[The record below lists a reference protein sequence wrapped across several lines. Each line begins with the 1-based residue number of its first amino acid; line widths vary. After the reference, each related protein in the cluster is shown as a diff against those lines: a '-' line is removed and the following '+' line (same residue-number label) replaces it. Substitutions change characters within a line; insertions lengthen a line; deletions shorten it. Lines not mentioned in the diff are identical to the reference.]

1 MQGQR
6 DHLNRNAG
14 DVEVGVADL
23 LRSNQVAEG
32 AHQAAHLPAPPK
44 WLTTWERR
52 RPPLLVECFAEFL
65 AVGIYVFA
73 GVGASATL
81 LITTAAKEAGF
92 GSLLTIGFAY
102 ALGIAFAI
110 VCCAGTSG
118 GHLSPSFTIA
128 FCLFKGFP
136 WRKAPFYIVSQI
148 LGAVVGALI
157 VAGIFHQQLKE
168 VTAGMRALGLDQ
180 AVFSAQGPA
189 GLFGLMPG
197 AGQELKWAFFN
208 EFIGNTFLAILV
220 FSVLDAC
227 NFFVSLSTAPFV
239 IGMGYAVV
247 IWGFSINSV
256 ALNNARDVGGRIA
269 CGMIYGSKCFTAH
282 SGYTAI
288 AALTT
293 FPATIFGAAIQT
305 LFLSDSA
312 RMIINAPP
320 SHAAQV
326 DLINESRG
334 FQVPSRAIT
343 RESVYNNPHTEKS
356 GSL

>member
-1 MQGQR
+1 MQAQR

-14 DVEVGVADL
+14 DVEVGVADI
-23 LRSNQVAEG
+23 LRQQQFAEDS
-32 AHQAAHLPAPPK
+32 HQAAHLPKPPR
-44 WLTTWERR
+44 WLTTWEKR

-65 AVGIYVFA
+65 GTGIYCFA
-73 GVGASATL
+73 GIGASATL

-128 FCLFKGFP
+128 FVLFKGFP
-136 WRKAPFYIVSQI
+136 IRKAPYYIASQI
-148 LGAVVGALI
+148 AGAFVGALI
-157 VAGIFHQQLKE
+157 VAAIFHQQLAE
-168 VTAGMRALGLDQ
+168 VTAGMKALGLEK
-180 AVFSAQGPA
+180 AIFSAQGPA

-197 AGQELKWAFFN
+197 TGQELKWAFFN
-208 EFIGNTFLAILV
+208 ELIGNTFLAILV

-239 IGMGYAVV
+239 IGMGYAMV

-256 ALNNARDVGGRIA
+256 ALNNARDMGGRMA
-269 CGMIYGSKCFTAH
+269 CAIVYGRQCYTAYP
-282 SGYTAI
+282 GYTAL

-293 FPATIFGAAIQT
+293 FPATILGAGIQT

-312 RMIINAPP
+312 RMIVNAPP
-320 SHAAQV
+320 SHAAAV
-326 DLINESRG
+326 DALNESRG
-334 FQVPSRAIT
+334 FQVPSRAVT
-343 RESVYNNPHTEKS
+343 RESVYPNAEKS
-356 GSL
+356 SM